1 MAGGRPV
8 SPAGPGQNTPGRD
21 RDSYSPPSVLLR
33 DLFIH
38 ELRTPLTVAATA
50 LELLRD
56 CADLPSATQEYVGWA
71 EGGLAWLLEMVESI
85 PAWTALLTGQ
95 VSLEWRLVSAREWVE
110 PAAELVRPL
119 LRSRDQRLRLIC
131 QVPTAPVHGD
141 PWWLKQAMAAMLA
154 AASQNGPQG
163 DTVEVRVE
171 SCRRRLKVRVTA
183 GGPGLNPTRR
193 KRPVDSGWEGPGLY
207 LVRTVVSLHGGTLGV
222 AARPGAGITV
232 TVSLPVAGY
241 GPP

>member
-1 MAGGRPV
+1 MAGSRPV
-8 SPAGPGQNTPGRD
+8 SPVGPGEAYSGRD
-21 RDSYSPPSVLLR
+21 RDGCSAPSVLLR

-38 ELRTPLTVAATA
+38 ELRTPLTVAATT

-56 CADLPSATQEYVGWA
+56 CADLPSATQEYAGWV
-71 EGGLAWLLEMVESI
+71 EGALAWLIEMVESI
-85 PAWTALLTGQ
+85 PAWTALLTGN

-119 LRSRDQRLRLIC
+119 LWSRDQRLRFIC

-141 PWWLKQAMAAMLA
+141 PWWLKQAMVTMLT
-154 AASQNGPQG
+154 AASLNGPQG
-163 DTVEVRVE
+163 DTVEVLVE
-171 SCRRRLKVRVTA
+171 SCRRRLEVKVTA
-183 GGPGLNPTRR
+183 GGQGLNPTRR
-193 KRPVDSGWEGPGLY
+193 NGPVDSGQGRLSLD

-222 AARPGAGITV
+222 ATRPGSGITV
-232 TVSLPVAGY
+232 TMSLPVAGY